1 MKVDFLQVDHGVVEE
16 DLGGE
21 GAQVVVTQQQGLD
34 LVRLGEGGEAG
45 EPGALQCQKYKSVA
59 STPHQHSFAGSLW
72 HKTGFHSWKGSMIG
86 AFMP

>member
-34 LVRLGEGGEAG
+34 LVRLGEGGEG
-45 EPGALQCQKYKSVA
+45 SEPGALQC
-59 STPHQHSFAGSLW
+59 
-72 HKTGFHSWKGSMIG
+72 
-86 AFMP
+86 